1 MRAAYVY
8 YRVDPARAGEADA
21 RISALLNAMTPYC
34 AFAPRCM
41 ARCDDPQTWMEIYE
55 GIADWAAFLDA
66 LDTQVNARHLDAC
79 ITGERHLECFQ
90 MP

>member
-55 GIADWAAFLDA
+55 GIADWAAFTTA
-66 LDTQVNARHLDAC
+66 LQHAVQKTGMDVCTL
-79 ITGERHLECFQ
+79 GERHLECFL
-90 MP
+90 